1 MKKLIPLL
9 FLIPFAM
16 SSCSSGSD
24 HSEENIAL
32 IESYIKSVESLDHDA
47 MASLLDENY
56 IGVGPSI
63 GDSTGKSQAVESW
76 KYNVDNLYEKIEYKL
91 SRNAALIIS
100 DGDNQGEWVTNWAE
114 LHITYKDKRGTVS
127 IMANSIYQIQD
138 KKIVKSYTFYNEAD
152 ALEQLGYVFINPNDL

>member
-9 FLIPFAM
+9 FLLPFVV
-16 SSCSSGSD
+16 SSCISGSD
-24 HSEENIAL
+24 QSAENIAL
-32 IESYIKSVESLDHDA
+32 VENYINSVESLDHDA

-63 GDSTGKSQAVESW
+63 GDSTTKNQAVESW

-100 DGDNQGEWVTNWAE
+100 DGDNQGDWVTNWAE
-114 LHITYKDKRGTVS
+114 LEITYKDGRGAVT
-127 IMANSIYQIQD
+127 IMANSIYQIKD

>member
-1 MKKLIPLL
+1 
-9 FLIPFAM
+9 
-16 SSCSSGSD
+16 
-24 HSEENIAL
+24 
-32 IESYIKSVESLDHDA
+32 

-63 GDSTGKSQAVESW
+63 GDSTGKSQAIESW

-114 LHITYKDKRGTVS
+114 LEITYKDERGTVT
-127 IMANSIYQIQD
+127 IMANSIYQIKD
-138 KKIVKSYTFYNEAD
+138 NKIVKSFTFYNEAD